1 MRTKRIYNDLIL
13 QKSSKRLWLYV
24 NLILTTSS
32 LKKANKFINLKLS
45 ILCLKGQCHAYFNH
59 IFTQFVLLRTQKS
72 SVLVCLLLDEF
83 ESVCHLC
90 TIILKDLTHRFKN
103 QTLTY

>member
-24 NLILTTSS
+24 NLTLTTSS
-32 LKKANKFINLKLS
+32 LKKVNKFINLKLS

-59 IFTQFVLLRTQKS
+59 ISQLSRVTENTEIFSLGLSTA
-72 SVLVCLLLDEF
+72 C
-83 ESVCHLC
+83 
-90 TIILKDLTHRFKN
+90 
-103 QTLTY
+103 